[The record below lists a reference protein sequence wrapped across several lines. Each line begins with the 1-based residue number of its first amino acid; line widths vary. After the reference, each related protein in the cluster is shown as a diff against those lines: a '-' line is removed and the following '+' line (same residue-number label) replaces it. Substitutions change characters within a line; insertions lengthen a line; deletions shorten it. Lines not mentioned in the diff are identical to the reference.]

1 MKNLR
6 STQWGYVETALYIV
20 AVILLV
26 NCRRGVFN
34 EPTTI
39 AIVLATATTIFSL
52 RCYTHHRYRDYVFE
66 PMRPEGLPRDTYK
79 FFNSR
84 TPEFMQLRCGLVGD
98 FRLAYTPRP
107 VFVRYFLPPD
117 QRVKG
122 EACDW
127 NGTFSVSFTT
137 YFCDGRL
144 LETAITDDQGQKLS
158 NDSKLWFFMYPAV
171 STAQLYEHHIQA
183 IDAYEASHG
192 VSAIPVTP
200 SRLAEFAQY
209 GHRLVWW
216 EQGKL
221 PKRLGE
227 PRLPEAEP
235 VLLEAASVRS

>member
-1 MKNLR
+1 MKNMR
-6 STQWGYVETALYIV
+6 SRQWGYVETALYIV

-26 NCRRGVFN
+26 NCRRGVFD

-39 AIVLATATTIFSL
+39 AIVLATATTIFAL
-52 RCYTHHRYRDYVFE
+52 RCYTHNRYRDYVYE
-66 PMRPEGLPRDTYK
+66 PMRPDELPHDTYEY
-79 FFNSR
+79 FNSR
-84 TPEFMQLRCGLVGD
+84 TSEFMQLRCGLVGD

-122 EACDW
+122 DMCDW
-127 NGTFSVSFTT
+127 NGTFSVSFST

-144 LETAITDDQGQKLS
+144 LETAITVDQGQKLS
-158 NDSKLWFFMYPAV
+158 NGSKLWFFMYPAV
-171 STAQLYEHHIQA
+171 SVAQLYERHVQA
-183 IDAYEASHG
+183 IDAYEASRH
-192 VSAIPVTP
+192 VSAITLAP
-200 SRLAEFAQY
+200 SRLAELAQY

-235 VLLEAASVRS
+235 VLLEAVGATP